1 MSEPA
6 GDAPGD
12 AAGMRLDVPAEPA
25 SLDVVQDA
33 LARLWERTGLEPELA
48 LRFETGLVEITANV
62 IEHSF
67 DPDHPGR
74 EFTLAVEVQP
84 EQVRAELSDNGQP
97 AVIDLSAV
105 ALPEDDAESGRG
117 LAIAQATLDELAYEH
132 RDGRNVWRL
141 SCRRPPG

>member
-1 MSEPA
+1 MSED
-6 GDAPGD
+6 DAESQPGP
-12 AAGMRLDVPAEPA
+12 GVVRLTVPAEPA
-25 SLDVVQDA
+25 ALDVAQDA
-33 LARLWERTGLEPELA
+33 LARLWERTGLEPGLA

-74 EFTLAVEVQP
+74 AFTLAVEVADDA
-84 EQVRAELSDNGQP
+84 VRAELSDNGQP
-97 AVIDLSAV
+97 ATIDLSAV

-117 LAIAQATLDELAYEH
+117 LAIAQATLDELTYEH
-132 RDGRNVWRL
+132 TGGLNVWRL

>member
-1 MSEPA
+1 MSD
-6 GDAPGD
+6 GDAETDGGAD
-12 AAGMRLDVPAEPA
+12 GLRLSVPAEPA

-84 EQVRAELSDNGQP
+84 AQVRAEMSDNGQP
-97 AVIDLSAV
+97 AAIDLSAV
-105 ALPEDDAESGRG
+105 TLPEDDAESGRG
-117 LAIAQATLDELAYEH
+117 LAIAQATLDELTYEH

-141 SCRRPPG
+141 SCRRPTG